1 MILPTL
7 KQALISCTLAEID
20 FSDRSFPFSY
30 GPLPDAFTASVRRAG
45 ILVPPLLQPGPRGYV
60 IVCGR
65 RRLEA
70 ARRTMD
76 EKKEI
81 PALLAAEDE
90 SKKQLFALAF
100 WDNIAHRTLNLVE
113 AADVL
118 VVLESLFDECTMHND
133 YLPRLGI
140 APKPRFLQRCR
151 TIARLPESARAFLA
165 RGKMDG
171 ETVDLLRGWQVDEV
185 DQLVSMAEGITINR
199 NKLKE
204 IVALTTDLA
213 GRDRTRP
220 AELLSLI
227 AEQHPECLES
237 AAAWRRQLEK
247 WMYPFLS
254 AAEDH
259 FRAWHQ
265 SLPLTKNM
273 KIVPPPAFE
282 GSTYTLQVNFRDAG
296 QWQTALERLTSLETE
311 KIYELFSR

>member
-1 MILPTL
+1 MILPSL
-7 KQALISCTLAEID
+7 KQALISCSLAEID

-30 GPLPDAFTASVRRAG
+30 GFPPDSFVASVNQAG
-45 ILVPPLLQPGPRGYV
+45 ILVPPLVQPGPRGYV

-90 SKKQLFALAF
+90 SKRQLFALAF
-100 WDNIAHRTLNLVE
+100 WDNIAHRSLNPVE
-113 AADVL
+113 VADV
-118 VVLESLFDECTMHND
+118 VVALEDLFDERTVQND
-133 YLPRLGI
+133 FLPRLGVP
-140 APKPRFLQRCR
+140 PKPRFLRRCR
-151 TIARLPESARAFLA
+151 AIARLPESARALLA

-171 ETVDLLRGWQVDEV
+171 ETVDLLGRWQVEEV
-185 DQLVSMAEGITINR
+185 DRLVSMAEKVSVNR

-213 GRDRTRP
+213 GRDRTSP

-237 AAAWRRQLEK
+237 AAAWRQQLEE
-247 WMYPFLS
+247 WMYPFLTT
-254 AAEDH
+254 AEDR
-259 FRAWHQ
+259 FQVWHQ

-296 QWQTALERLTSLETE
+296 QWQAAVERLTSLEVE
-311 KIYELFSR
+311 KIHELFSR